1 MFKRKDL
8 GKRIAA
14 FALAATMVVTLV
26 PQMDYHASGVP
37 VDGYPVYNDII
48 YDAVKDKI
56 TNSAQTSRDTVY
68 AGIGSWFYWDE
79 ENRVGKTHIYHNST
93 FISSRVN
100 IRPSINVISAD
111 SNDWKAVF
119 YPRSMTGITWNPD
132 VSLRFGATFKST
144 KNKPS
149 MTLDG
154 VTIGGSSLSKK
165 STQSVEGTATYPFDS
180 NLNVTVQ
187 GASGTEVM
195 NMWIAAVDNTS
206 PEETNISAELKYDGV
221 YVHIK
226 MDEDL
231 RWANSEADQYI
242 DDMYINIDLISS
254 STGIGNVTRKA
265 EFYGLDGR
273 TLTFRCSRE
282 SLGDYYEDEFQISNI
297 SKFNIPVV
305 SGIDFEV
312 YGVRG
317 CYDYPTGY
325 SYDTRQQVY
334 QKVDNVI
341 AYLQDVKLDTTPI
354 TDLAGNKI
362 NLSSINLL
370 GKELFIDNKNPKIEE
385 VFVRDSAGASRE
397 DAAEM
402 AGKEENSWPE
412 DINRKDLFLGENQ
425 GIQMSILI
433 SEQLKTENLS
443 PKAKLNVLD
452 ENGKQVELP
461 MASITAGAQGTYVEN
476 LRTQIVFQTFTAKK
490 GMKMMEGHE
499 GQPIKIIGFSGMIE
513 DKSGN
518 LLDATIPA
526 PDKQIYLDVTPP
538 AITVEKLA
546 TTENGRELQFQV
558 TINDKLS
565 NELSAGVLGEYATM
579 KLTATALTELDYN
592 YIVESS
598 DGKQLASGT
607 GKMSG
612 ETAGMIRWKLH
623 AHDKYAATVKI
634 QFTNTNKITVDEI
647 QATVSVADIVKNLNT
662 NEKENYPFIVDEVAP
677 VLTIQPETYT
687 SAGNVTSVMVPIQ
700 VTDYSE
706 VASIRYQWTEN
717 GVTAPDENAWQA
729 FSFTAGKTA
738 QVSASYAF
746 ENSSQMKLWVK
757 AGDNKGNFVQIS
769 KTFIVEIN
777 RPKIYFDDT
786 EIIVEPDEAPVLT
799 VVGPAKKSA
808 TATQNANADGYIRV
822 TVTMGTDTY
831 VRLVKT
837 GETINVFDF
846 DGTWYKVTFNEGNTG
861 YASVETLTD
870 TSALKAYYGEVS
882 VSFDAAYKDLTPV
895 AGNAFDTGI
904 DDNSY
909 VADTT
914 VIKVQYAPVNATPEN
929 VHKVTFGAVKD
940 ATGEKEIAADGTSG
954 NDTIFMNQIEGEASV
969 LAGTQFAFSLSNLL
983 KADWDIKD
991 IDFAKSY
998 VALNHT
1004 KGTETTVIDTK
1015 SLETAINQTY
1025 MLPADMEYETGMY
1038 SITVCVYQKGASEA
1052 AEYQS
1057 LNIVLDATKVENAG
1071 LWEFRIRS
1079 YYYWRDHDVIHKGDT
1094 APLESVGLALGDLK
1108 EIDRDNVFAYYTAGA
1123 TNVSIC
1129 LQCDEPVETYDSV
1142 TVGEVV
1148 GFRMWNSLSGITE
1161 EKLAQDNFEKTN
1173 SDEAGK
1179 AELFY
1184 YMGIE
1189 LYDKE
1194 TIAETGFLEGG
1205 QDIGVVSGVNT
1216 IYYQVKLANGTVS
1229 EIKSFTIM
1237 VTDIL
1242 PSMDI
1247 SVEGYV
1253 ESMNESDI
1261 EGQIAVSSL
1270 TMKLNTA
1277 YSMNGSGDVNV
1288 LLYRYGGEKTPVQL
1302 GESVTLDKNEDNS
1315 YSGVYEPESGFTN
1328 RTHTEFVVY
1337 DEFGGAMAICPQLG
1351 SERRVGNESYYNVNY
1366 IQYHYAGEV
1375 NNNIEYNIPVMSED
1389 GETILYYE
1397 TRNTTTGEVLAI
1409 NYNDLEYNKFAIDD
1423 TEYTIAPFNATGSY
1437 TDTYKDGNGNT
1448 VVNSTFTEARL
1459 YVKEDSKVKC
1469 LPELVDYDSITFT
1482 FYNDTG
1488 DYLTVPMVDNY
1499 AEPNEV
1505 GYMGARRNPYTGEIT
1520 LYFANYVDE
1529 EPAPDS
1535 VSYKVNYKDVY
1546 GNEYVKPAAYYP
1558 NNVSGGVI
1566 SEELT
1571 EKGIE
1576 LNIGAAVAG
1585 GLDAQYIG
1593 SGGSTSRG
1601 LIQTGVFANGIY
1613 HVSYTDMFGKVH
1625 EYEYEITEGWDF
1637 GVKAEVSTTEPTF
1650 GKVSVSLTSD
1660 EGLPITVQEAEG
1672 IQVTSNNT
1680 SAVMVTASKN
1690 TTFAFTVENST
1701 DVHEITID
1709 NIVEFKPEIQWSYDE
1724 SQILT
1729 DEKGVKYINGPVSA
1743 YIIDAELDVL
1753 DSYTGLAPSYTFY
1766 PGEDTAYTFKGSDY
1780 YAVLGEETKEGTDLT
1795 VTLEVEL
1802 RNESFE
1808 VENPE
1813 LPTGDSNA
1821 PAIQLRAYAQR
1832 NGLFQNEALAL
1843 QVEPG
1848 IYRTVLEDYD
1858 GDEILES
1865 FDAST
1870 DATEL
1875 LDKIGWAS
1883 VYRFQIDLVDDSDV
1897 KLFVKRG
1904 LYTSAPDYVAGG
1916 SDTIDG
1922 VSLNGRVLE
1931 ITENTKFTLY
1941 AVDEEGN
1948 ATSILFDVANVGDA
1962 PVPQVKKVYAGTNAY
1977 VYILPPD
1984 VSDDAVITDFAWN
1997 APDGFD
2003 VEKETDENSEYK
2015 GQYYIQYTQN
2025 GTYLINYSFT
2035 YKKNQNVSGEHVV
2048 GQLEIVVDEIDDIQI
2063 LNELIEWSE
2072 NRKMEATRQDV
2083 TVQLTYNKNVKA
2095 VKVPDGYEDAVDVL
2109 ITGNRVTVRY
2119 SENMDESLP
2128 LTAVANNDTEITL
2141 HLDAVTN
2148 IDKVAPVVSTP
2159 DIELAENGK
2168 SVTVTF
2174 VTDEDAIFREENSY
2188 GTKAENGYVHTT
2200 KIKENGTFTYHF
2212 VDKAGNIKQVSFT
2225 IDSIVDTA
2233 LELQFNTSAS
2243 DTGAVKDPSNIKL
2256 NVNDSI
2262 YVKANR
2268 DCKVSLNGGEEK
2280 AVTAGTWTELVISD
2294 NEAGLWPVVYAEDA
2308 YGNTASALLSGV
2320 KPLDKEA
2327 PVITIKKEQVIAK
2340 VGTDRAVIQNMLEE
2354 NITVNDVDA
2363 DVNVTIQFTENLSAE
2378 GVTSV
2383 TYTATDSSNNT
2394 STKTALLKL
2403 TSAGEPEVTVNG
2415 EVVGR
2420 DSIYLGSLADDL
2432 NLAVDTDGEPYS
2444 IVYKKG
2450 VFTTAQ
2456 MKIGATTL
2464 VRDAES
2470 VTNTNLPFEEAGY
2483 YTICI
2488 RTQSHDEYLFIVYVE

>member
-1 MFKRKDL
+1 MFKRKGL
-8 GKRIAA
+8 GKRIVG
-14 FALAATMVVTLV
+14 FILATTMVVTLI
-26 PQMDYHASGVP
+26 PQMEYNARGVE
-37 VDGYPVYNDII
+37 VDGYPIYNDII
-48 YDAVKDKI
+48 FDAVKDKI

-93 FISSRVN
+93 FISSKVN

-119 YPRSMTGITWNPD
+119 YPRSMTEITWNPD

-165 STQSVEGTATYPFDS
+165 TTQSVEGIATYPFDS
-180 NLNVTVQ
+180 DLNVTVQ

-195 NMWIAAVDNTS
+195 NMWIAAIDNTS
-206 PEETNISAELKYDGV
+206 PEETNVSAELKYDGL
-221 YVHIK
+221 YIHIK

-273 TLTFRCSRE
+273 TLTFRCAKE
-282 SLGDYYEDEFQISNI
+282 NLGDYYEDEFQISNI

-325 SYDTRQQVY
+325 SYDTRQQIF

-341 AYLQDVKLDTTPI
+341 TYLQDVKLDTTPI

-362 NLSSINLL
+362 NISSINLL

-402 AGKEENSWPE
+402 VGKEENSWPE
-412 DINRKDLFLGENQ
+412 NINRKDLFLGENQ

-499 GQPIKIIGFSGMIE
+499 GQPIKIIGFSGTIA

-546 TTENGRELQFQV
+546 TTEKDRDLQFQV
-558 TINDKLS
+558 TINDKLN

-579 KLTATALTELDYN
+579 KLTATALTELNYS

-612 ETAGMIRWKLH
+612 ETAGVIRWKLH
-623 AHDKYAATVKI
+623 AHNKYAATVKI
-634 QFTNTNKITVDEI
+634 QFTNSNQITVDEI
-647 QATVSVADIVKNLNT
+647 QATVSVADIVKNQNT
-662 NEKENYPFIVDEVAP
+662 SDQEKYPFVVDEVAP

-687 SAGNVTSVMVPIQ
+687 SVDNVTSVTVPIQ

-717 GVTAPDENAWQA
+717 GAIAPDENEWQT

-738 QVSASYAF
+738 RVSASYAF

-757 AGDNKGNFVQIS
+757 AGDNKGNFTQTS
-769 KTFIVEIN
+769 KTFIVEID

-846 DGTWYKVTFNEGNTG
+846 DGTWDKVTFNEGNTG

-954 NDTIFMNQIEGEASV
+954 NETIFMNQIAGEASV

-1108 EIDRDNVFAYYTAGA
+1108 EIDRDNVFAYYTVGA
-1123 TNVSIC
+1123 SNVSIC
-1129 LQCDEPVETYDSV
+1129 LQCDEPVETYDGV
-1142 TVGEVV
+1142 KVGEVV

-1161 EKLAQDNFEKTN
+1161 EELAQDNFEKTT

-1194 TIAETGFLEGG
+1194 TIVETGFLKGG
-1205 QDIGVVSGVNT
+1205 RDIGVVSGINT

-1229 EIKSFTIM
+1229 EIRSFTIM

-1315 YSGVYEPESGFTN
+1315 YSGLYEPESGFTN

-1366 IQYHYAGEV
+1366 IQYHYDEVV

-1389 GETILYYE
+1389 GQTILYYE
-1397 TRNTTTGEVLAI
+1397 TRNTTTNEVLSI
-1409 NYNDLEYNKFAIDD
+1409 NYNDLEYNKFAIDA
-1423 TEYTIAPFNATGSY
+1423 TEYKIAPFNGYPGWYNRGAYVESHLAI
-1437 TDTYKDGNGNT
+1437 TDNDVYPPN
-1448 VVNSTFTEARL
+1448 E
-1459 YVKEDSKVKC
+1459 Y

-1482 FYNDTG
+1482 FFNVVDG
-1488 DYLTVPMVDNY
+1488 EEVDYLTVPMVENY
-1499 AEPNEV
+1499 AEPNAA
-1505 GYMGARRNPYTGEIT
+1505 GYMGAKMDEGTHAITVYIANRINQTSSEPY
-1520 LYFANYVDE
+1520 
-1529 EPAPDS
+1529 
-1535 VSYKVNYKDVY
+1535 VSYKVNYKDVFGNAYTRYAGY
-1546 GNEYVKPAAYYP
+1546 GLY
-1558 NNVSGGVI
+1558 NVDSNVRYDLLKDSGIV
-1566 SEELT
+1566 LY
-1571 EKGIE
+1571 
-1576 LNIGAAVAG
+1576 LNAAVAG
-1585 GLDAQYIG
+1585 GIDAQLNNPYGDGYGIVE
-1593 SGGSTSRG
+1593 
-1601 LIQTGVFANGIY
+1601 TGVFANGMY
-1613 HVSYTDMFGKVH
+1613 TGSFTDMFGDVH
-1625 EYEYEITEGWDF
+1625 QINYEITEGWNF
-1637 GVKAEVSTTEPTF
+1637 GVDAKFSTKESTFGEVSVT
-1650 GKVSVSLTSD
+1650 LTS
-1660 EGLPITVQEAEG
+1660 EENLPIAVQEAEG
-1672 IQVTSNNT
+1672 LQVTSNNT
-1680 SAVMVTASKN
+1680 SVVMVTASKN
-1690 TTFAFTVENST
+1690 TTFAFTVGNST
-1701 DVHEITID
+1701 DIHEITID

-1729 DEKGVKYINGPVSA
+1729 DKKGVKYINGPVTA

-1766 PGEDTAYTFKGSDY
+1766 PGEDTSYTFKGSDY
-1780 YAVLGEETKEGTDLT
+1780 YAVLGKETAEGTDLT
-1795 VTLEVEL
+1795 IALEVEL

-1813 LPTGDSNA
+1813 LPTEDEDA
-1821 PAIQLRAYAQR
+1821 PAIQLRAYVQR
-1832 NGLFQNEALAL
+1832 NGLFQNENLAL

-1848 IYRTVLEDYD
+1848 IYRTILEDYD
-1858 GDEILES
+1858 GDEIIES
-1865 FDAST
+1865 IDAST
-1870 DATEL
+1870 DAAEL

-1883 VYRFQIDLVDDSDV
+1883 VYRFQIDFVDDSDV

-1904 LYTSAPDYVAGG
+1904 LYTNAPDYVAGG

-1931 ITENTKFTLY
+1931 ITKNTKFTLY

-1948 ATSILFDVANVGDA
+1948 ATSILFDVSNVGDA
-1962 PVPQVKKVYAGTNAY
+1962 PIPQVKKVYAGTSAY
-1977 VYILPPD
+1977 VYILPPAVNAD
-1984 VSDDAVITDFAWN
+1984 EVITDFALN
-1997 APDGFD
+1997 APDGFN
-2003 VEKETDENSEYK
+2003 VETETDEDSEYK

-2035 YKKNQNVSGEHVV
+2035 YKKNQNVSDKHVV
-2048 GQLEIVVDEIDDIQI
+2048 GQLEVVVDEIDDVQIYSESIQ
-2063 LNELIEWSE
+2063 WSE
-2072 NRKMEATRQDV
+2072 NKKMDATRQDV
-2083 TVQLTYNKNVKA
+2083 TVQLTYNKNVKE
-2095 VKVPDGYEDAVDVL
+2095 VKVPHGYEDAVDVR

-2119 SENMDESLP
+2119 TENFDVILP
-2128 LTAVANNDTEITL
+2128 LTAVANNNTEITL

-2148 IDKVAPVVSTP
+2148 IDKVVPVVSTP
-2159 DIELAENGK
+2159 DIELAKNGK
-2168 SVTVTF
+2168 SVSVTF

-2188 GTKAENGYVHTT
+2188 GTKSENGYVHTT
-2200 KIKENGTFTYHF
+2200 KIKENGTYTYHF
-2212 VDKAGNIKQVSFT
+2212 VDKAGNIKQVTFT
-2225 IDSIVDTA
+2225 INTIVDTA
-2233 LELQFNTSAS
+2233 LELQFNTTAL
-2243 DTGAVKDPSNIKL
+2243 DDGAVKDPSNIKL
-2256 NVNDSI
+2256 NVGDLI

-2268 DCKVSLNGGEEK
+2268 ACTVSLNGGEEK
-2280 AVTAGTWTELVISD
+2280 EVAAGMWTTFEITD

-2308 YGNTASALLSGV
+2308 YGNTASALLNGV

-2327 PVITIKKEQVIAK
+2327 PVITIKKEQVVAK
-2340 VGTDRAVIQNMLEE
+2340 VETDRAVIEEMLKN

-2363 DVNVTIQFTENLSAE
+2363 DVEVTIQFTEDLSAT
-2378 GVTSV
+2378 GVTTV
-2383 TYTATDSSNNT
+2383 TYIATDSSNNT
-2394 STKTALLKL
+2394 ATKTAWLKL
-2403 TSAGEPEVTVNG
+2403 TSVSEPEVTVDG

-2470 VTNTNLPFEEAGY
+2470 ATNTNLPFEEVGY

-2488 RTQSHDEYLFIVYVE
+2488 RTQSHDEYIFIVYVE